1 MNEIDRQVELAQMF
15 TPLLRTSTNEQ
26 WPAVRE
32 FLKDR
37 GVDPDRAAVGD
48 VFPDQGLFIIVAAE
62 DGRAFELTTWFEPDD
77 ETNYVIESWHEL
89 AGDGRDIHS
98 GALYGAF
105 ALLSEETEGVADPVE
120 ILVETVER
128 STRELRHEDDWTP
141 LRQAMLEAGVD
152 PRRAILVDWVHSLAV
167 DAPPERS
174 GMLYVDGRWFAFT
187 AGEDSPVGRME
198 QVWTWRASDEPE
210 ARDRHG
216 PLVDA
221 ALRAASKEALGGE
234 S

>member
-1 MNEIDRQVELAQMF
+1 MSTAERHIELARMF
-15 TPLLRTSTNEQ
+15 TPLMRTSTEEQ
-26 WPAVRE
+26 WPSVRQ

-37 GVDPDRAAVGD
+37 GVDPARAAIGD
-48 VFPDQGLFIIVAAE
+48 VYQDQGLVIIVAAE
-62 DGRAFELTTWFEPDD
+62 DSRAFELTTWFEPEDQ
-77 ETNYVIESWHEL
+77 TSYLIEDWHEL
-89 AGDGRDIHS
+89 DEEGRFRESDAVY
-98 GALYGAF
+98 GALV
-105 ALLSEETEGVADPVE
+105 LLSEEIEAAADPLE
-120 ILVETVER
+120 ILVDTVER
-128 STRELRHEDDWTP
+128 YTRQLRSEDDWDP
-141 LRQAMLEAGVD
+141 LRQVMLEEGVD

-174 GMLYVDGRWFAFT
+174 GTLYANRDWFAFT
-187 AGEDSPVGRME
+187 AGEDSPAGRLE

-221 ALRAASKEALGGE
+221 ALRVASKEALGGE